1 MLACHPSYCIRS
13 GGEDLNGEDGCLSGL
28 FVPHSNSVKPQL
40 KWGVPEIREV
50 GVFEKSVVCR
60 GFFFVCVL
68 HCIIFMCTCFFLYFF
83 FTTLHSED
91 IFMK

>member
-1 MLACHPSYCIRS
+1 MVRIC
-13 GGEDLNGEDGCLSGL
+13 NGEGGCLSGL

-50 GVFEKSVVCR
+50 GVFEKSVVFR
-60 GFFFVCVL
+60 GLSLCVFCNVSYL
-68 HCIIFMCTCFFLYFF
+68 CAHVSSCISHHFEK
-83 FTTLHSED
+83 HGED